1 MRRSPKQVSPRGAVP
16 RKVKAPKV
24 PLKERLPKIAVRVW
38 WQALYQRRR
47 HVYALLV
54 MVLVI
59 WGATSVPEW
68 LNRYPLEVV
77 GVEGVTDQR
86 RQREVELRV
95 SDLVQDKNYFNLPL
109 SEMHERLEALG
120 WVGSVNVRRHW
131 PNTVKL
137 TISEREPVAVWNDA
151 WLVGSDGGL
160 FEGVDKFELKALP
173 HLYGPLERAEEVFE
187 YYEIIQSQLKM
198 AALIISKVEMDAR
211 LTARVT
217 LADGVQIVVD
227 RHQYENKLMRFVD
240 LYLRELQQAPQQL
253 ESVDL
258 RYADGMAVKW
268 SQAENK
274 RGT

>member
-1 MRRSPKQVSPRGAVP
+1 MRRSHKQRPPRGAVP

-24 PLKERLPKIAVRVW
+24 PLKERLPRVAWREW

-47 HVYALLV
+47 HIYTLLV
-54 MVLVI
+54 MALVI
-59 WGATSVPEW
+59 WGAISVPEW

-86 RQREVELRV
+86 RQHEVELKIF
-95 SDLVQDKNYFNLPL
+95 DLVQGKNYFNLPL

-120 WVGSVNVRRHW
+120 WVGSVNVRRYW

-137 TISEREPVAVWNDA
+137 TIKERQPVAVWNDT
-151 WLVGSDGGL
+151 WLVGDEGGL

-173 HLYGPLERAEEVFE
+173 HLYGPLERAQEVFD
-187 YYEIIQSQLKM
+187 YYEIIQSQLKV
-198 AALIISKVEMDAR
+198 AALEISKIEMDAR

-217 LADGVQIVVD
+217 LADETQIVVD
-227 RHQYENKLMRFVD
+227 RHQYEQKLMRFVD

-258 RYADGMAVKW
+258 RYADGMAIKW